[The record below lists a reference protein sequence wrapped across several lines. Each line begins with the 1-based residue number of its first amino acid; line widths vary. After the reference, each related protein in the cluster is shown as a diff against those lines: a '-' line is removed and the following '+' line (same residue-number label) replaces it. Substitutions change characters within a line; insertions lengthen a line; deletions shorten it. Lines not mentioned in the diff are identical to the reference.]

1 MYRVCVCLNSYNKPR
16 GSHLHD
22 TDGEAGAQ
30 QGLNASCN
38 FGFKSR
44 LIRTNGPSPCPIFN
58 YLILSCVSSSI
69 QKRGQADL
77 ALTWIWPRYYVF
89 AFFCFFVLVWFFQPT
104 VYIKVQFVANI
115 KKLISW
121 FFMKTGIFLKTHK
134 MCQCWACTSLCGQ
147 RPLMLDAKAIMS
159 LDGLP
164 IFPLWLTYRGQGLSA
179 IYTHLPVFFKF
190 TSLSI
195 IAKRTRD
202 EPQGTA
208 PSPVQAQQLCATK

>member
-1 MYRVCVCLNSYNKPR
+1 MSLIQLSHPLLCIIINSKKR
-16 GSHLHD
+16 
-22 TDGEAGAQ
+22 T
-30 QGLNASCN
+30 
-38 FGFKSR
+38 SR
-44 LIRTNGPSPCPIFN
+44 LGPN
-58 YLILSCVSSSI
+58 LNLAQILCVRFFLFLCFS
-69 QKRGQADL
+69 L
-77 ALTWIWPRYYVF
+77 VF
-89 AFFCFFVLVWFFQPT
+89 STHT

-134 MCQCWACTSLCGQ
+134 MCQCWACTSLCSQ